1 VRLSSLTHSGVPNPA
16 LRDDETS
23 AMRAVV
29 RFFEESDEFI
39 SSISMLG
46 DGLLVAVRKPEAI
59 S

>member
-1 VRLSSLTHSGVPNPA
+1 VRV
-16 LRDDETS
+16 
-23 AMRAVV
+23 
-29 RFFEESDEFI
+29 FEESEEFI